1 MVKNGWDINL
11 EFLDDKEFSSLLEC
25 SIIADPE
32 ILLDES
38 QIDWI
43 YELWDHFAK
52 TQDLFYY
59 KHLHLLII
67 QKGNILYLR
76 KLNAEPKCLKY
87 DCTKNFLQETANI
100 FKSLGV
106 IFLEDLFL
114 KHEIPE
120 HKK

>member
-11 EFLDDKEFSSLLEC
+11 EFLDDKELSSLLEC
-25 SIIADPE
+25 SIIGYSVADPE

-43 YELWDHFAK
+43 YKLWDHLAK
-52 TQDLFYY
+52 AQQDLFYY

-76 KLNAEPKCLKY
+76 KLNAESKCLKY
-87 DCTKNFLQETANI
+87 DCTKNFLQETVNI

-106 IFLEDLFL
+106 IFLEDLF
-114 KHEIPE
+114 
-120 HKK
+120 